1 MKFAIIGTG
10 MIAKVMAKTV
20 GQMKNMECYAVAS
33 RDIKKA
39 KEFASSYS
47 FQKAYGSYEEMVK
60 DKEVELVY
68 IATPHSEH
76 YNHAKL
82 CIANKK
88 ACLVEKP
95 FMVNALQAE
104 EIIQL
109 AEQEGV
115 FISEA
120 MWTRFMPSRS
130 MINEII
136 SCGQI
141 GEVTS
146 VAANLGYRNCMV
158 PRMSDPV
165 LAGGALL
172 DLGVYPLNFASM
184 VLGNQIKKTISHCIK
199 TKEGV
204 DAQNTMI
211 LEYENGTVATLR
223 STMLSDTDQS
233 GFVYGT
239 KGYLLAKNI
248 NNVSE
253 IKVYGLNRELRNT
266 YQVPLQITGY
276 EYEVEA
282 ARRAALQ
289 KKKEC
294 DEMSHE
300 ETMILMRLM
309 DQFREEWG
317 VKYPFE

>member
-10 MIAKVMAKTV
+10 MIAKIMAKTV

-33 RDIKKA
+33 RDLEKA
-39 KEFASSYS
+39 KQFAETYS
-47 FQKAYGSYEEMVK
+47 FQKAYGSYEEMLE

-68 IATPHSEH
+68 VATPHSEH
-76 YNHAKL
+76 YKHAKL
-82 CIANKK
+82 CITHKK

-95 FMVNALQAE
+95 FMVNAKQAE
-104 EIIQL
+104 EILKL
-109 AEQEGV
+109 AEEEQV
-115 FISEA
+115 FITEA
-120 MWTRFMPSRS
+120 MWTRFMPSRN

-136 SCGQI
+136 SSDQI
-141 GEVTS
+141 GEVTA
-146 VAANLGYRNCMV
+146 VAANLGYRNYMIQ
-158 PRMSDPV
+158 RMHDPK

-184 VLGNQIKKTISHCIK
+184 VLGNQVVKTASHCMK
-199 TKEGV
+199 TSEGV
-204 DAQNTMI
+204 DEQNVMI

-239 KGYLLAKNI
+239 KGYLRAKNI
-248 NNVSE
+248 NNVTE
-253 IKVYGLNRELRNT
+253 IEVYGENRELKNT

-282 ARRAALQ
+282 TRKAIQQ
-289 KKKEC
+289 KKLEC
-294 DEMSHE
+294 EEMSHK
-300 ETMILMRLM
+300 ETRILMKRM
-309 DQFREEWG
+309 DQFREDWG
-317 VKYPFE
+317 IKYPFE